1 MIRYVYLS
9 TEPLFP
15 LDKGNKES
23 TTALNKKPSKDDALE
38 ALDFII
44 NVLKEHE
51 KDLDRLINE
60 LGVITEKIGDKGEN
74 SEKIERVENRLSLI
88 QTELTELIKFLSVP
102 GEKPP
107 AALAKAQAEVQAKTE
122 TTQPAFARGPPVI
135 VRCRQW
141 EDFRLLAQG
150 ADTVSFLYKDAE
162 KSFQADAL
170 KNGRVLT
177 FNGVLPESVRLLKTW
192 LARELGTAEGRIFEG
207 VLAIG

>member
-1 MIRYVYLS
+1 M
-9 TEPLFP
+9 TQ
-15 LDKGNKES
+15 
-23 TTALNKKPSKDDALE
+23 KKPSKNDALE

-44 NVLKEHE
+44 AVLKEHE

-88 QTELTELIKFLSVP
+88 QTELSELIKFLSVP

-107 AALAKAQAEVQAKTE
+107 AALAKAQAEAQAQMQTQTPKTPTPPINME
-122 TTQPAFARGPPVI
+122 TPTQPAAYTRGPPVI

-141 EDFRLLAQG
+141 EDFKLLAQG
-150 ADTVSFLYKDAE
+150 AETVSFLYKDSE
-162 KSFQADAL
+162 KGFQADAL

-177 FNGVLPESVRLLKTW
+177 FNGVMPDGVKLLKVW
-192 LARELGTAEGRIFEG
+192 LACELGTGEGRIFEG

>member
-1 MIRYVYLS
+1 M
-9 TEPLFP
+9 
-15 LDKGNKES
+15 
-23 TTALNKKPSKDDALE
+23 AQKKPSKNDALE

-44 NVLKEHE
+44 AVLKEHE

-88 QTELTELIKFLSVP
+88 QTELSELIKFLSVP

-107 AALAKAQAEVQAKTE
+107 AALAKAQAEAQAQTPITQVQAE
-122 TTQPAFARGPPVI
+122 TQTRIEASQPAFMRGPPVI

-150 ADTVSFLYKDAE
+150 AETVSFLYKDAE
-162 KSFQADAL
+162 KGFQADAL

-177 FNGVLPESVRLLKTW
+177 FNGALPESVKLLKSW
-192 LARELGTAEGRIFEG
+192 LARELGTGETRIFEG

>member
-1 MIRYVYLS
+1 M
-9 TEPLFP
+9 
-15 LDKGNKES
+15 
-23 TTALNKKPSKDDALE
+23 NKKPSKDDALE

-74 SEKIERVENRLSLI
+74 SEKIERVEERLSLI

-102 GEKPP
+102 GEEPP
-107 AALAKAQAEVQAKTE
+107 AVLAKVQAKAQELAQMQAQAQTRTKTE
-122 TTQPAFARGPPVI
+122 TTPAFTRGPPVI
-135 VRCRQW
+135 VRCKQW
-141 EDFRLLAQG
+141 DDFKLLASE
-150 ADTVSFLYKDAE
+150 ADTISFLYKDAE

-177 FNGVLPESVRLLKTW
+177 YNGALPENVRLLKAW
-192 LARELGTAEGRIFEG
+192 LARELGTAEGQIFEG